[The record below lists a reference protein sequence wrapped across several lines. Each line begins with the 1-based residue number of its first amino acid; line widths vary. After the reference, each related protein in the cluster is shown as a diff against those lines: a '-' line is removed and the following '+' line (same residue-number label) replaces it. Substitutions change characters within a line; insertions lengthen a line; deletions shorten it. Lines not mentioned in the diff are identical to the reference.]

1 MIQSSRGFQEPFV
14 RQITFFLQNRVGQLA
29 DVLRHLGNQDII
41 VHALSVFD
49 SVDYAVIRMVV
60 DKTDKAIATLDGV
73 GVNVSEN
80 MTIAVE
86 VREDGSSLLEISRAL
101 LSGEINLHYMYP
113 MISRPNGRSVVLI
126 RLDDL
131 ELGVEILD
139 KRGFTT
145 IGHGELMDHTDE
157 TESGAW

>member
-1 MIQSSRGFQEPFV
+1 MKLWANLVFQEYGGKKWKL
-14 RQITFFLQNRVGQLA
+14 IEKIKELN
-29 DVLRHLGNQDII
+29 
-41 VHALSVFD
+41 
-49 SVDYAVIRMVV
+49 
-60 DKTDKAIATLDGV
+60 K
-73 GVNVSEN
+73 
-80 MTIAVE
+80 
-86 VREDGSSLLEISRAL
+86 